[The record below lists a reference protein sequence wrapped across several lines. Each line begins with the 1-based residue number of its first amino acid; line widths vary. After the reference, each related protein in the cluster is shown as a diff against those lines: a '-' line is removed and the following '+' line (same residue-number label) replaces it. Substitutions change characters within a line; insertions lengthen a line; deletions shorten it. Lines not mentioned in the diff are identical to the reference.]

1 MKHIFLVFLFS
12 LLLQRSMT
20 TILTGEKMK
29 AQDCSSYI
37 SESVIIILEH
47 MVVMNERIKK
57 LEGFSSE
64 FENFK
69 KDFTNI
75 NQISNVNLQIRLEN
89 RTAEVLSENS
99 KITEMVQRLQTDF
112 SLQKENLKSLEEIT
126 KEKLESQDNKLTA
139 DGASKAAEINK
150 LSTRFDSMD
159 TQIAGQQKK
168 IDLLQVELNEKLK
181 TIEKLESQDNKLTAD
196 GANKAA
202 EINKLSTRFDSMDTQ
217 IAGQQKKIDLL
228 QVELN
233 EKLKPIDG
241 LRKFEDLTTKQME
254 AAIKKINVAI
264 RTLAYMKIGSKL
276 YYIEET
282 EKRNWY
288 DSRAF
293 CLDFGGHL
301 VSPQSQSELDALG
314 KKLKKGENLYWTDIQ
329 DFSTEGV
336 FISDTTGEKP
346 KFINWRQEPDN
357 WYNEDCVEIKFL
369 NEWSM
374 NDNDCYSRINFV
386 CESQLV

>member
-126 KEKLESQDNKLTA
+126 K
-139 DGASKAAEINK
+139 
-150 LSTRFDSMD
+150 
-159 TQIAGQQKK
+159 
-168 IDLLQVELNEKLK
+168 
-181 TIEKLESQDNKLTAD
+181 EKLESQDNKLTAD